1 MPTSPVLRKD
11 AERRYLMIHTTGVTA
26 QTPYG
31 LLQRMYYIQYLAGSA
46 TVTAQTSLNDLKIK
60 WMRKWIQTNSGT
72 APSQNFTSDLWK
84 AMVASI
90 GVKPVSSTATNIM
103 NFWLNAT

>member
-1 MPTSPVLRKD
+1 MASPTLRKD
-11 AERRYLMIHTTGVTA
+11 AERRFMMIHTTGVTA
-26 QTPYG
+26 QTPLG
-31 LLQRMYYIQYLAGSA
+31 ELQRRYYVQYLAGTGS
-46 TVTAQTSLNDLKIK
+46 VTAQTSLNDLKIK

-72 APSQNFTSDLWK
+72 APTQNFTSDLWK

-90 GVKPVSSTATNIM
+90 GFRPVTSTATNIM